1 MSPIVHL
8 KPGCFSYLL
17 LPAALRPG
25 LLRLSALGFTPNIF
39 SSLATTVTFLE
50 TTQCASFWACPL
62 LLAPLM
68 LTFPEYCC
76 SLGPLLL
83 PLFTV
88 QALAPRALLTDAPPG
103 TLAGMNSCC
112 VRITWTPRVLSSIS
126 DLTVVS
132 YSRFSGFS

>member
-1 MSPIVHL
+1 
-8 KPGCFSYLL
+8 
-17 LPAALRPG
+17 
-25 LLRLSALGFTPNIF
+25 
-39 SSLATTVTFLE
+39 
-50 TTQCASFWACPL
+50 
-62 LLAPLM
+62 M

-83 PLFTV
+83 PPFTV

-126 DLTVVS
+126 GLAVAVWYHTVGSVVLVKIL
-132 YSRFSGFS
+132 F